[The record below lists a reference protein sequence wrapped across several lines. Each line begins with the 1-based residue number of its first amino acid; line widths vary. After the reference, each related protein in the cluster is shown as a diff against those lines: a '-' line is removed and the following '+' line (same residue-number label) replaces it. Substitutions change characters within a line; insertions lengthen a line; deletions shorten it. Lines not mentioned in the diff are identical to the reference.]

1 VVYGQDFL
9 PDIRH
14 HVVSLD
20 LSETADRPAVEP
32 GMEVSVAYQPIQF
45 IINDINRNR
54 RMAFL
59 GKYISDVIGAV
70 RSLLK
75 GMRLTGYYFTHHKEI
90 ITQQYPD
97 NKETMKLPE
106 RFRGEVVM
114 PHDEKNEHACT
125 GCTACELACP
135 NGTIKIITKFDVTPE
150 GKKKKAL
157 DTFIY
162 HLELCTMCNLCI
174 EACPTDAIK
183 MAQNFEHSVYDRSK
197 LTKKLNNPGSKIRE
211 GVE

>member
-1 VVYGQDFL
+1 
-9 PDIRH
+9 
-14 HVVSLD
+14 
-20 LSETADRPAVEP
+20 
-32 GMEVSVAYQPIQF
+32 MF
-45 IINDINRNR
+45 IK
-54 RMAFL
+54 
-59 GKYISDVIGAV
+59 KYISEVFGAV

-75 GMRLTGYYFTHHKEI
+75 GMRTTGRYFVRPREI
-90 ITQQYPD
+90 ITQQYPE
-97 NKETMKLPE
+97 NRSALQLAE

-114 PHDEKNEHACT
+114 PHDENNEHACT

-135 NGTIKIITKFDVTPE
+135 NGTIKIITKFDISPD

-197 LTKKLNNPGSKIRE
+197 LTKKLNTPGSKIRE
-211 GVE
+211 GIE

>member
-1 VVYGQDFL
+1 MFL
-9 PDIRH
+9 K
-14 HVVSLD
+14 
-20 LSETADRPAVEP
+20 E
-32 GMEVSVAYQPIQF
+32 
-45 IINDINRNR
+45 
-54 RMAFL
+54 
-59 GKYISDVIGAV
+59 YISDVYQGV

-75 GMRLTGYYFTHHKEI
+75 GMKKTGYYFVHPSEI

-97 NKETMKLPE
+97 NREQLHLPE

-114 PHDEKNEHACT
+114 THDENNEHACT

-150 GKKKKAL
+150 GKKKKAI

-183 MAQNFEHSVYDRSK
+183 MAQTFEHSVFNRNQ
-197 LTKKLNNPGSKIRE
+197 LTKKLNLPNSKIRE